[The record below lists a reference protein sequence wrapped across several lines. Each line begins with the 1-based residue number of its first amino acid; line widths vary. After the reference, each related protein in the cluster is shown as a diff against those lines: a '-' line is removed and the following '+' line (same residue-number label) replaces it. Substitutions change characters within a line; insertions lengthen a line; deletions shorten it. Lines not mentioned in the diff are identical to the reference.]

1 MYVMGFV
8 TGFLGHFGTPAIS
21 LLALPI
27 NPATWL
33 GIAFI
38 AIMAIMAVSG
48 AVYILGG
55 LIGSP
60 STRGWSRSQIYEAL
74 LALALL
80 MLFISFFYLF
90 SSNPLNAY
98 SSLNLVPQ
106 NCSGSSNP
114 SGQPAN
120 SIYSLAACD
129 MTTFNARAV
138 TTYTNLFWASLALSL
153 APTVRVN
160 VSISPYLSL
169 STSFG
174 FVSALF
180 ERTLDTFL
188 GVILTFL
195 IVNQLQVIMIA
206 SSIFFLSVFITIG
219 LICRLFGFSRTFGG
233 LMIAL
238 GLGFGLVYPLLITLT
253 YGYIDV
259 QLQGAA
265 TVSAVQT
272 AINVFDIAFRGI
284 ITTLTSGANAP
295 SPLPSTQ
302 TLTLSGDFIMG
313 FTVVPLINFLILD
326 AFITDFSRAIGERV
340 DFMTLMTGLL

>member
-1 MYVMGFV
+1 MK
-8 TGFLGHFGTPAIS
+8 
-21 LLALPI
+21 
-27 NPATWL
+27 
-33 GIAFI
+33 
-38 AIMAIMAVSG
+38 
-48 AVYILGG
+48 
-55 LIGSP
+55 
-60 STRGWSRSQIYEAL
+60 STRSPIAL
-74 LALALL
+74 EKSV
-80 MLFISFFYLF
+80 M
-90 SSNPLNAY
+90 NA
-98 SSLNLVPQ
+98 
-106 NCSGSSNP
+106 
-114 SGQPAN
+114 
-120 SIYSLAACD
+120 
-129 MTTFNARAV
+129 
-138 TTYTNLFWASLALSL
+138 
-153 APTVRVN
+153 
-160 VSISPYLSL
+160 
-169 STSFG
+169 SFG